1 MALQDAD
8 VYADYIRETGFNQY
22 AQTAGNRGAWLLR
35 RDEGDR
41 TEFITY
47 SLWDSVDSIRA
58 FAGDDIERAVC
69 YPEDERYL
77 VQRDDRL
84 RLLGRG
90 LRRPVATSALPSA
103 RDTWAEMERSTH
115 IGPGWFTRC

>member
-58 FAGDDIERAVC
+58 FAGDDIARAVY
-69 YPEDERYL
+69 YPDDERYL
-77 VQRDDRL
+77 VQRDDR
-84 RLLGRG
+84 
-90 LRRPVATSALPSA
+90 VVHYTVE
-103 RDTWAEMERSTH
+103 DH
-115 IGPGWFTRC
+115 VGP

>member
-1 MALQDAD
+1 MIARVWRGVVALADAD

-47 SLWDSVDSIRA
+47 SMWDSLDSIRA
-58 FAGDDIERAVC
+58 FAGDDIERAVY
-69 YPEDERYL
+69 YPDDERYL
-77 VQRDDRL
+77 VQRDDRV
-84 RLLGRG
+84 RHYA
-90 LRRPVATSALPSA
+90 VE
-103 RDTWAEMERSTH
+103 DH
-115 IGPGWFTRC
+115 VGPQ